1 MNYTLTDSV
10 FFPSWV
16 TKNFLTSSFLA
27 LLSIA
32 KETVVIIVA
41 HQSSGP
47 VIINKAKYVHITG
60 QIMSECIDEIIDFPK
75 YHQKKI

>member
-16 TKNFLTSSFLA
+16 TKNCLTSSFLA

-47 VIINKAKYVHITG
+47 VIINIAKQVVFSKA
-60 QIMSECIDEIIDFPK
+60 F
-75 YHQKKI
+75 

>member
-47 VIINKAKYVHITG
+47 VIINNAK
-60 QIMSECIDEIIDFPK
+60 
-75 YHQKKI
+75 